1 METSTARLAAEFPGN
16 SNSSVIRIRLEE
28 FSNSSGRINDL
39 GKRVKNARE
48 LSGTE
53 DDAAL

>member
-1 METSTARLAAEFPGN
+1 L
-16 SNSSVIRIRLEE
+16 
-28 FSNSSGRINDL
+28 NSSGRINDL

-48 LSGTE
+48 LSGTA

>member
-1 METSTARLAAEFPGN
+1 MESSNAGLAAEISGN
-16 SNSSVIRIRLEE
+16 SNST
-28 FSNSSGRINDL
+28 GRINDL

-48 LSGTE
+48 LSGTA